1 MLQRST
7 ILSQCA
13 NTYQIGSGPTVLEGA
28 PPSLS
33 KIATKE
39 LQNLKVDIKLQTKVK
54 GSAKMPNGQQELTLS
69 DGNKLITD
77 MYIPTFGLIPN
88 SSFIP
93 EKFLNM
99 NRFVTV
105 DEYLKVKG
113 AGDVWAIGDVS
124 DVEGSQ
130 LITCDKQSAYL
141 AKNIIFLLS
150 NKNAVPYKASA
161 SRKINSQVA
170 E

>member
-1 MLQRST
+1 
-7 ILSQCA
+7 
-13 NTYQIGSGPTVLEGA
+13 
-28 PPSLS
+28 
-33 KIATKE
+33 
-39 LQNLKVDIKLQTKVK
+39 
-54 GSAKMPNGQQELTLS
+54 MPNGQQELTLS

-99 NRFVTV
+99 DRFVSV

-141 AKNIIFLLS
+141 AKTIILLLS
-150 NKNAVPYKASA
+150 NKTTVPYKASA
-161 SRKINSQVA
+161 SRKIKSPAA
-170 E
+170 ELKLANPI